1 MNFNTPANLLKPLGE
16 DALMRGYRARRAAV
30 PHATLEALTPGAST
44 AGQHHQKL
52 RRAAEKLVAQTF
64 FGTLLKQMHQSP
76 FRSEIFDGGRGG
88 QAYSALYDQVLSD
101 RMAHSGTAQ
110 KLVSSIVRRNERA
123 SAYAKHAKGLNAAA
137 IGGKAK
143 ANDGSASHD
152 DGGHDNPRDVSSP
165 PRHPENANPFKDV
178 RIHVAPELRA

>member
-44 AGQHHQKL
+44 ADQHHQKL

-64 FGTLLKQMHQSP
+64 FGTLLKQMRQSP
-76 FRSEIFDGGRGG
+76 FHSELFGGGRGG

-110 KLVSSIVRRNERA
+110 KLVDSIVRRNERA
-123 SAYAKHAKGLNAAA
+123 NAYARHAKGINAAA
-137 IGGKAK
+137 IGAKAK
-143 ANDGSASHD
+143 ANDESAPRGG
-152 DGGHDNPRDVSSP
+152 GGHENTRDSSSP
-165 PRHPENANPFKDV
+165 SRHPENANPFKDV